1 VKRKIKTQTIFEN
14 TGATKQDKKQ
24 AKTLVG
30 VAARKKGKEWG
41 IGARPALKVPSAYPF
56 ESLIP
61 HSPINQ
67 EHWVIISPF

>member
-1 VKRKIKTQTIFEN
+1 MKRKINTQTIFEN

-41 IGARPALKVPSAYPF
+41 GGGVTATHLKRKEKARGGKDHPL
-56 ESLIP
+56 
-61 HSPINQ
+61 
-67 EHWVIISPF
+67 